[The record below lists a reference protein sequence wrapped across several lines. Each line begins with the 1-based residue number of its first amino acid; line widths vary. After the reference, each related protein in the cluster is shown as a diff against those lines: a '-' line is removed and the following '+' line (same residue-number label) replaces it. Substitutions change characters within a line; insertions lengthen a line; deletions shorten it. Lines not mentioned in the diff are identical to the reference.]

1 MSVNRV
7 HFKYMCN
14 KYFGVFLLS
23 GIAALSCYSQNTGTQ
38 LISLSDAVTIGLKNN
53 LEIQIAKNEVEA
65 AEILNHYGVAGGLPT
80 VALSASNTEQI
91 NNINQRLSNGT
102 VIERKGAAGNNTSVG
117 LGAGILLYNGK
128 RVVATKNRLEQLQL
142 QSKESL
148 NSEVQNLIAEI
159 TNTYYDI
166 VRQQSY
172 VKTIDQSIL
181 ASEKRLE
188 ILEARRSA
196 GLANNTDMFQAQ
208 IDLNALIQNRK
219 SQDLVVGVAKTE
231 LLRLLNMDPQQS
243 VTVED
248 TIVVDKQVELSDV
261 LEQLKSNPDLRSANQ
276 QIRIQELIAH
286 EVKALRYPTVRFNLG
301 YNYNR
306 NQSAAGF
313 NLLNQSTGPN
323 ANLSLNIPIYNG
335 SALKRQQRVAEVDV
349 SKARIQY
356 QALERDYSSQAV
368 KTYQSYRNAL
378 EQLALETNNYEISR
392 QLLDLTL
399 QRFEL
404 IQATIIDLREAQKS
418 FEEAGYRL
426 VNLSFAAKVAEIEM
440 KRLVSMLE

>member
-1 MSVNRV
+1 MY
-7 HFKYMCN
+7 K
-14 KYFGVFLLS
+14 KYFGVVILS
-23 GIAALSCYSQNTGTQ
+23 GLAALNAYSQESGTQ
-38 LISLSDAVTIGLKNN
+38 LIRLNDAVAIGLKNN
-53 LEIQIAKNEVEA
+53 LEIQLAKNDVEA
-65 AEILNHYGVAGGLPT
+65 ATLLNHYGVAGGLPT
-80 VALSASNTEQI
+80 VALNASNTEQI

-102 VIERKGAAGNNTSVG
+102 VIERKRAAGNNTAVG
-117 LGAGILLYNGK
+117 LTGGIVLYNGK
-128 RVVATKNRLEQLQL
+128 RIVATKNRLEQIQS

-148 NSEVQNLIAEI
+148 NAEIQNLIAQI
-159 TNTYYDI
+159 NNTYFDI

-196 GLANNTDMFQAQ
+196 GLANNADMFQAQ

-231 LLRLLNMDPQQS
+231 LLRLLNMNPQEAIS
-243 VTVED
+243 VED
-248 TIVVDKQVELSDV
+248 TIIVDKQVELTDI
-261 LEQLKSNPDLRSANQ
+261 LDQIKSNPDLKSANQ
-276 QIRIQELIAH
+276 QVRIQELIVH
-286 EVKALRYPTVRFNLG
+286 EVKAARYPTLRFNLG
-301 YNYNR
+301 YNYSR

-313 NLLNQSTGPN
+313 NLLNQSNGPN

-335 SALKRQQRVAEVDV
+335 SALKRQQQVAELDV
-349 SKARIQY
+349 TNSRIQY
-356 QALERDYSSQAV
+356 QSLERDYSSQAV

-378 EQLALETNNYEISR
+378 EQLVLETKNYEISR
-392 QLLDLTL
+392 QLLELTL

-440 KRLVSMLE
+440 KRMVSQLD

>member
-1 MSVNRV
+1 MYK
-7 HFKYMCN
+7 KYI
-14 KYFGVFLLS
+14 GVILLS
-23 GIAALSCYSQNTGTQ
+23 GLTTISVYSQESGVQ
-38 LISLSDAVTIGLKNN
+38 LIRLSDAISLGLKNN
-53 LEIQIAKNEVEA
+53 LEIQIAKNDVEA
-65 AEILNHYGVAGGLPT
+65 ATLLNHYGVAGGLPT
-80 VALSASNTEQI
+80 VVATASNTEQI

-102 VIERKGAAGNNTSVG
+102 VIERKGAAGNNTAVSLSG
-117 LGAGILLYNGK
+117 GIVLYNGK
-128 RVVATKNRLEQLQL
+128 RIVATKNRLEQIQQ
-142 QSKESL
+142 QSKEVL
-148 NSEVQNLIAEI
+148 NGEIQNLISQI
-159 TNTYYDI
+159 SNTYYDI

-196 GLANNTDMFQAQ
+196 GLANNADMFQAQ

-231 LLRLLNMDPQQS
+231 LLRLLNIDLQQNIA
-243 VTVED
+243 VDD
-248 TIVVDKQVELSDV
+248 TIVVDKQVELTDI
-261 LEQLKSNPDLRSANQ
+261 LDQIRTNPDLKAADQ
-276 QIRIQELIAH
+276 QIRIQELIVH
-286 EVKALRYPTVRFNLG
+286 EVKAQRYPTLRLNLG
-301 YNYNR
+301 YNYSR

-313 NLLNQSTGPN
+313 NLLNQSNGPN

-335 SALKRQQRVAEVDV
+335 SALKRQQHVAEIDV
-349 SKARIQY
+349 TNSRIQY
-356 QALERDYSSQAV
+356 QSLERDYSSQAV

-378 EQLALETNNYEISR
+378 EQLALETKNYEISR

-440 KRLVSMLE
+440 KRMVGLLE